1 MTQYEWFKTNAQS
14 NSDVCDRCHNTNRV
28 QHCTFYWYVRGE
40 GVYKANL
47 CKRCM
52 SKVLLQSTLWNLVF
66 GIWTVWGLFVGPIFI
81 VINIVKYIKNIFRFR
96 RREINDENLRA

>member
-1 MTQYEWFKTNAQS
+1 MSQYEWFKTNARGT
-14 NSDVCDRCHNTNRV
+14 SDFCDRCHDSTKV
-28 QHCTFYWYVRGE
+28 QHCTFNWYVRGE

-52 SKVLLQSTLWNLVF
+52 STVLLQSTLWNLVF

-81 VINIVKYIKNIFRFR
+81 VINISRYMKYLSRFK
-96 RREINDENLRA
+96 RREIIDEKLKA